1 MKEKKKKRN
10 ILGRLQKT
18 PLWKKEEFSEI
29 EYEPTTVKDL
39 MTEMKNISELIIDLA
54 YSAVLFDS
62 EEIAEEVKYLE
73 VRMDKLNYDIRIMA
87 MMGARTKED
96 AEQLAG
102 ILQVA
107 QASEKISNTAGDIV
121 LLLKD
126 KNRPTLSR
134 ILNKADEKI
143 FRVKISSNSEACD
156 KNIGKLKIESESMV
170 TVKDIMTPMVFEM
183 SEDTPVQKA
192 AETMLKGH
200 IHRVLVTRDKKLIGI
215 VSTMD
220 MLKVIA
226 HS

>member
-156 KNIGKLKIESESMV
+156 KNIGKLKIESETGMRIIAIRRNDFWIYNPQSDV
-170 TVKDIMTPMVFEM
+170 VL
-183 SEDTPVQKA
+183 KA
-192 AETMLKGH
+192 NDWLISRGSDEGYNDLDKFLKG
-200 IHRVLVTRDKKLIGI
+200 K
-215 VSTMD
+215 
-220 MLKVIA
+220 LKVLE
-226 HS
+226 

>member
-1 MKEKKKKRN
+1 MKRKKEKKN
-10 ILGRLQKT
+10 ILGRLQRT

-54 YSAVLFDS
+54 YSSVLFDND
-62 EEIAEEVKYLE
+62 EIAEEVKYLE

-87 MMGARTKED
+87 MMAARTKED

-107 QASEKISNTAGDIV
+107 QAAEKISNTAGDIV

-126 KNRPTLSR
+126 KNRPILSR

-143 FRVKISSNSEACD
+143 FRIKISSNSEAC
-156 KNIGKLKIESESMV
+156 KRKIGELKIESETGMRIIAIRRNDFWIYNPQSNA
-170 TVKDIMTPMVFEM
+170 IL
-183 SEDTPVQKA
+183 KA
-192 AETMLKGH
+192 NDWLITRGSDEGYTDLEKFLKG
-200 IHRVLVTRDKKLIGI
+200 K
-215 VSTMD
+215 
-220 MLKVIA
+220 LKVLE
-226 HS
+226 